1 MSKYLDIFD
10 HKLEQAHHQFEGLV
24 QQIDQAPEPSAL
36 LKKAREELFT
46 ALEEVH
52 VLLEE
57 LTAQHEQIETAQ
69 LILQTEHQQYFELF
83 DLAPDGYLVTN
94 IEGVIWQVNQVAA
107 TLLNRRQDLL
117 VGKPIAA
124 LMAQFSLREFYTML
138 SRLQQGDPLQ
148 NVTFCLK
155 PHQRP
160 PLYASFTIAP
170 VCDHQGQLIGFR
182 WLFRDL
188 TEQRQAILAL
198 EESEAQ
204 YRAIV
209 EDQTEL
215 ICRSLADGR
224 ITFVN
229 RAFGQ
234 YFERSSESL
243 MGENFFNLVLE
254 ADQEQV
260 MRRLASLDHDTP
272 VITFEHRVRLDD
284 GQIRWQQ
291 WTHRALFDREGNFFQ
306 FQSAGRDITAQKR
319 AEEALH
325 QREAQLR
332 LVTDALP
339 VLIAHVDAKQRLI
352 YSNRTHEHWFG
363 QPEDFTGRYLWEI
376 LGPTHYQQI
385 RIPVDQALMG
395 EYVTFEQAVV
405 FPNSAPFW
413 IQAILVPDKSAQD
426 EVKGFFA
433 LINDISDRKAI
444 ETQKDQLISIAS
456 HELRTPLTAI
466 HGALQLLTRG
476 QIDPLSAAGQKLLT
490 MAANSGERM
499 VEFVNDLLD
508 FQRIELGKMPLACRD
523 CDVDEVIQ
531 GAFETLQIMSQDHHV
546 TLAVPHCIATIWAD
560 PARIIQVLTNLISNA
575 IKASP
580 VGGTVWITAEP
591 DQDPFFQTMRPPIK
605 FQVQD
610 QGPGIPPEHL
620 PHIFEVFYQAD
631 TADLHLPDFHHRGDT
646 GLGLAICRGIIEQH
660 GGHITVNS
668 IVGEGTTVSFTLPA
682 PTKLL

>member
-1 MSKYLDIFD
+1 MTAYLDIFD
-10 HKLEQAHHQFEGLV
+10 HKFEQAQQQFEGLV
-24 QQIDQAPEPSAL
+24 QQIDQAPKPSAL

-57 LTAQHEQIETAQ
+57 LTAQHEQLETAQ

-94 IEGVIWQVNQVAA
+94 IEGVIRQVNQVAA

-124 LMAQFSLREFYTML
+124 LMAQSTLREFYTVL
-138 SRLQQGDPLQ
+138 SRLQQGDLIQ

-155 PHQRP
+155 PYQRSA

-188 TEQRQAILAL
+188 TEQRRAILTL

-215 ICRSLADGR
+215 ICRALADGR

-229 RAFGQ
+229 RAFGH
-234 YFERSSESL
+234 YFGRSSESL

-260 MRRLASLDHDTP
+260 MRQLASLDHDTP
-272 VITFEHRVRLDD
+272 VMTFEHRVRLDD

-291 WTHRALFDREGNFFQ
+291 WTHRALFDREGDFFQ
-306 FQSAGRDITAQKR
+306 FQSAGRDITAQKQ

-352 YSNRTHEHWFG
+352 YSNRTHEYWFG

-376 LGPTHYQQI
+376 LGPNHYQQI

-413 IQAILVPDKSAQD
+413 IQATLVPDKSAQD

-466 HGALQLLTRG
+466 HGALQLLTSG
-476 QIDPLSAAGQKLLT
+476 DVAPLSAAGQKLLT
-490 MAANSGERM
+490 VAANSGKRM
-499 VEFVNDLLD
+499 VGFVNDLLD
-508 FQRIELGKMPLACRD
+508 FQCLELGQMPLACRD
-523 CDVDEVIQ
+523 CEADEVIQ
-531 GAFETLQIMSQDHHV
+531 GAFEMLQIMAQDHHV
-546 TLAVPHCIATIWAD
+546 TLVAPHCVEAIWAD
-560 PARIIQVLTNLISNA
+560 PERIIQVLTNLISNA
-575 IKASP
+575 INVSP
-580 VGGTVWITAEP
+580 ADSTVWITAEP
-591 DQDPFFQTMRPPIK
+591 AQDPFFQTMRPPIK
-605 FQVQD
+605 FQVRD
-610 QGPGIPPEHL
+610 QGPGIPPEQL
-620 PHIFEVFYQAD
+620 TRIFEVFYQVD
-631 TADLHLPDFHHRGDT
+631 TADLHPPDFHHRGR

-660 GGHITVNS
+660 GGRITVNS
-668 IVGEGTTVSFTLPA
+668 VVGEGTTVSFTLPA
-682 PTKLL
+682 SERLL